1 MGKSRSH
8 DNIPRR
14 KRMTREQRLQSAKST
29 DFLSKHMAKDM
40 VRHYARWYGVDLLC
54 AIAELR
60 QLGLEISP
68 EREDAAKI
76 SLQNRL
82 EQKRKSQEVQKS
94 VYRIAWNRN
103 GKVRKNYSVR
113 ISHVIPMKHLHSLP
127 GTRLEERHMGSR
139 GMKWKMLMEK

>member
-29 DFLSKHMAKDM
+29 GFLSKHMAKDM

-82 EQKRKSQEVQKS
+82 EQKRKSQEES
-94 VYRIAWNRN
+94 FSADISCDSDETFAFIAGYTSGGAPYGVTW
-103 GKVRKNYSVR
+103 G
-113 ISHVIPMKHLHSLP
+113 
-127 GTRLEERHMGSR
+127 E
-139 GMKWKMLMEK
+139 MEDADGEVK

>member
-60 QLGLEISP
+60 QLGLEVSP
-68 EREDAAKI
+68 ESQEESFSADISCDSDETFAFIAGYTSGGAPYGVTWDEMEDADG
-76 SLQNRL
+76 
-82 EQKRKSQEVQKS
+82 E
-94 VYRIAWNRN
+94 
-103 GKVRKNYSVR
+103 
-113 ISHVIPMKHLHSLP
+113 MK
-127 GTRLEERHMGSR
+127 
-139 GMKWKMLMEK
+139 

>member
-82 EQKRKSQEVQKS
+82 EQKRKSQGESFSADISCDSDETFAFIAGYTSGGAPYGVTWGEMEDADGEVK
-94 VYRIAWNRN
+94 
-103 GKVRKNYSVR
+103 
-113 ISHVIPMKHLHSLP
+113 
-127 GTRLEERHMGSR
+127 
-139 GMKWKMLMEK
+139 

>member
-82 EQKRKSQEVQKS
+82 ELKRKTRKESSLAETSCDSDETFAFITGYTSGGAPYGVTWAEEGNVDGEVK
-94 VYRIAWNRN
+94 
-103 GKVRKNYSVR
+103 
-113 ISHVIPMKHLHSLP
+113 
-127 GTRLEERHMGSR
+127 
-139 GMKWKMLMEK
+139 

>member
-40 VRHYARWYGVDLLC
+40 VRHYARWYGVELLC

-82 EQKRKSQEVQKS
+82 EQKRKSQEES
-94 VYRIAWNRN
+94 FSADISCDSDETFAFIAGYTSGGAPYGVTW
-103 GKVRKNYSVR
+103 G
-113 ISHVIPMKHLHSLP
+113 
-127 GTRLEERHMGSR
+127 E
-139 GMKWKMLMEK
+139 MEDADGEVK

>member
-82 EQKRKSQEVQKS
+82 EQKRKSQEES
-94 VYRIAWNRN
+94 FSADISCDSDETFAFIAGYTSGGAPYGVTW
-103 GKVRKNYSVR
+103 GEMEDADGE
-113 ISHVIPMKHLHSLP
+113 MK
-127 GTRLEERHMGSR
+127 
-139 GMKWKMLMEK
+139 

>member
-82 EQKRKSQEVQKS
+82 EQKRKSGTETEKS
-94 VYRIAWNRN
+94 GRIIQC
-103 GKVRKNYSVR
+103 GY
-113 ISHVIPMKHLHSLP
+113 
-127 GTRLEERHMGSR
+127 
-139 GMKWKMLMEK
+139 LM

>member
-1 MGKSRSH
+1 MSKNGKH
-8 DNIPRR
+8 ANNIPRR

-29 DFLSKHMAKDM
+29 GFLSKHIAKDM

-60 QLGLEISP
+60 QLGLEVSP
-68 EREDAAKI
+68 EREEAVKTT
-76 SLQNRL
+76 LRNRL
-82 EQKRKSQEVQKS
+82 EQKRKT
-94 VYRIAWNRN
+94 
-103 GKVRKNYSVR
+103 
-113 ISHVIPMKHLHSLP
+113 LP

>member
-82 EQKRKSQEVQKS
+82 EQKRKSQEES
-94 VYRIAWNRN
+94 FSADISCDSDETFAFIAGYTSGGAPYGATW
-103 GKVRKNYSVR
+103 G
-113 ISHVIPMKHLHSLP
+113 
-127 GTRLEERHMGSR
+127 E
-139 GMKWKMLMEK
+139 MEDADGEVK

>member
-8 DNIPRR
+8 DNIPLR

-29 DFLSKHMAKDM
+29 GFLSKHIAKDM

-68 EREDAAKI
+68 EREDAVKT

-82 EQKRKSQEVQKS
+82 ELKRKGREEFSLAEIS
-94 VYRIAWNRN
+94 CDSDETFAFIAEYTS
-103 GKVRKNYSVR
+103 GGAPYGV
-113 ISHVIPMKHLHSLP
+113 
-127 GTRLEERHMGSR
+127 T
-139 GMKWKMLMEK
+139 

>member
-82 EQKRKSQEVQKS
+82 EQKRKSQEES
-94 VYRIAWNRN
+94 FSADISCDSDETFAFIAGYTSGGVPYGVTW
-103 GKVRKNYSVR
+103 G
-113 ISHVIPMKHLHSLP
+113 
-127 GTRLEERHMGSR
+127 E
-139 GMKWKMLMEK
+139 MEDADGEVK

>member
-60 QLGLEISP
+60 QLGLERSP

-82 EQKRKSQEVQKS
+82 EQKRKSQEES
-94 VYRIAWNRN
+94 FSADISCDSDETFAFIAGYTSGGAPYGVTW
-103 GKVRKNYSVR
+103 G
-113 ISHVIPMKHLHSLP
+113 
-127 GTRLEERHMGSR
+127 E
-139 GMKWKMLMEK
+139 MEDADGEVK

>member
-82 EQKRKSQEVQKS
+82 EQKRKSQEES
-94 VYRIAWNRN
+94 FSADISCDSDETFAFIAGYTSGGAPYGVTWDEMEDAD
-103 GKVRKNYSVR
+103 GE
-113 ISHVIPMKHLHSLP
+113 MK
-127 GTRLEERHMGSR
+127 
-139 GMKWKMLMEK
+139 

>member
-1 MGKSRSH
+1 MSKNGKH
-8 DNIPRR
+8 ANNIPRR

-29 DFLSKHMAKDM
+29 GFLSKHIAKDM

-54 AIAELR
+54 AIAELSK
-60 QLGLEISP
+60 LLYG
-68 EREDAAKI
+68 
-76 SLQNRL
+76 
-82 EQKRKSQEVQKS
+82 
-94 VYRIAWNRN
+94 IAWNRN

>member
-29 DFLSKHMAKDM
+29 GFLSKHMAKDM

-60 QLGLEISP
+60 QLGLEVPP
-68 EREDAAKI
+68 EREDAVKT

-82 EQKRKSQEVQKS
+82 KQKRRSQEESSLADVS
-94 VYRIAWNRN
+94 CDSDERFAFIA
-103 GKVRKNYSVR
+103 GYTSGGAPYGV
-113 ISHVIPMKHLHSLP
+113 
-127 GTRLEERHMGSR
+127 T
-139 GMKWKMLMEK
+139 

>member
-40 VRHYARWYGVDLLC
+40 VRHYAGWYGVDLLC

-82 EQKRKSQEVQKS
+82 EQKRKSQEES
-94 VYRIAWNRN
+94 FSADISCDSDETFAFIAGYTSGGAPYGVTW
-103 GKVRKNYSVR
+103 G
-113 ISHVIPMKHLHSLP
+113 
-127 GTRLEERHMGSR
+127 E
-139 GMKWKMLMEK
+139 MEDADGEVK

>member
-60 QLGLEISP
+60 QLGLEVSP
-68 EREDAAKI
+68 ERDEAVKTT
-76 SLQNRL
+76 LRNRL
-82 EQKRKSQEVQKS
+82 EQKRKSQEELFCTDIS
-94 VYRIAWNRN
+94 CDSDETFAFIAGYTSGGAPYGVTWDEMEDAD
-103 GKVRKNYSVR
+103 GE
-113 ISHVIPMKHLHSLP
+113 MK
-127 GTRLEERHMGSR
+127 
-139 GMKWKMLMEK
+139 

>member
-8 DNIPRR
+8 DNIPLR

-82 EQKRKSQEVQKS
+82 EQKRKSQEES
-94 VYRIAWNRN
+94 FSAD
-103 GKVRKNYSVR
+103 
-113 ISHVIPMKHLHSLP
+113 ISCDSDETFAFVAGYTSGGAPY
-127 GTRLEERHMGSR
+127 GVTWGE
-139 GMKWKMLMEK
+139 MEDADGEVK